1 MTSRSYTKSERPPGH
16 HPEDRPLPEIDS
28 RQAIITAAAPS
39 QEAACGVRVHE
50 RPDPEPEP
58 AGRKGKRR
66 LPAAYGIVYEPC
78 PGRGMF
84 ALTFRCPICQ
94 GVHFGRSAEPVA
106 SGPRRSR
113 CGTIWL
119 VIGDDCRADTA
130 DLMRAF
136 GDGWRCGL
144 EARAERGTAA

>member
-1 MTSRSYTKSERPPGH
+1 MSWPLSWWAVTPMPPDNVKGRPPVTSREGGPDANNVT
-16 HPEDRPLPEIDS
+16 
-28 RQAIITAAAPS
+28 ITAASVTP
-39 QEAACGVRVHE
+39 G
-50 RPDPEPEP
+50 
-58 AGRKGKRR
+58 KGKRR
-66 LPAAYGIVYEPC
+66 LPTAYGSVYGPC
-78 PGRGMF
+78 LGRGMF
-84 ALTFRCPICQ
+84 AMTFRCPVCR

-113 CGTIWL
+113 CGTVWL

-130 DLMRAF
+130 DLLRAF